1 MLSISELVL
10 QIQDRISLPIN
21 DEDRFNTA
29 ALVRIINSVNTEQV
43 APLLFGEGGEFQI
56 IRHLCPL
63 QTNGVN
69 NYPSLRI
76 PIPRRAYGRAI
87 REVKFISNGATLD
100 RRNEINVTQT
110 SLPEADAYQ
119 NSNLFGNYMSTPM
132 CYLDGDSIQII
143 GDPTTYVG
151 TFVIY
156 YFLEISDLVNKT
168 TFFSSISNIVYSG
181 GTTTVTATSG
191 TDYDVY
197 QPSSS
202 VALVDLY
209 RASTGMILKPD
220 VAFTRTNSTTW
231 TTTGLT
237 EVEVGELKAYQQGGF
252 PSTTP
257 YTKELYLIPAGQ
269 SQFTNVP
276 YEFDSIVVLEASS
289 RILESLGDIQGLET
303 VQVMLKKA
311 YDSVSLALGNRLS
324 GQRKRVTDP
333 RRLAQFQR
341 NGYRGNRTRYY
352 SV

>member
-1 MLSISELVL
+1 MLLG
-10 QIQDRISLPIN
+10 DN
-21 DEDRFNTA
+21 
-29 ALVRIINSVNTEQV
+29 
-43 APLLFGEGGEFQI
+43 GEFQI
-56 IRHLCPL
+56 IRQLCPL
-63 QTNGVN
+63 QTNSVN

-87 REVKFISNGATLD
+87 REVKFIPNGATLD
-100 RRNEINVTQT
+100 RKNERNVTQT

-119 NSNLFGNYMSTPM
+119 NRNWTGNYMSAPM
-132 CYLDGDSIQII
+132 CYLDGDAIQII
-143 GDPTTYVG
+143 GDPTAYVG

-168 TFFSSISNIVYSG
+168 SLFSTISNIVYSA
-181 GTTTVTATSG
+181 GTTTITAVSG
-191 TDYDVY
+191 ADYDVY
-197 QPSSS
+197 QPNSST
-202 VALVDLY
+202 ALVDLY

-220 VAFTRTNSTTW
+220 VSFTRTGTTTW

-237 EVEVGELKAYQQGGF
+237 EVEVGEFKAYQQGGF
-252 PSTTP
+252 PSSVP
-257 YTKELYLIPAGQ
+257 FSKELYLIPAGQ

-289 RILESLGDIQGLET
+289 RILESLGDMQGLET
-303 VQVMLKKA
+303 VQAMLKKA
-311 YDSVSLALGNRLS
+311 YDSVSLAMGNRLS

-341 NGYRGNRTRYY
+341 NGYRGNRNRYY